1 MPSFFGQRQKILFEN
16 STFYLPILKITGE
29 LWREEHHWYYIFLF
43 KSACNKWTII
53 KRECGGLK
61 MTKLT
66 AICISRFGDSV
77 EIATS
82 FCGFVT
88 DDDQVIFLGL
98 SKHS

>member
-1 MPSFFGQRQKILFEN
+1 
-16 STFYLPILKITGE
+16 
-29 LWREEHHWYYIFLF
+29 
-43 KSACNKWTII
+43 
-53 KRECGGLK
+53 